1 MTIMKQRRGPSLE
14 LVRPGKAAPKKGP
27 RVTSYDVAELAG
39 VSQSAVSRC
48 FKSGASVSKKMRA
61 RVMKAAR
68 ELGYQPNAIA
78 RSLITRRSN
87 LVGVIL
93 SDFTNLHY
101 PEVLFELN
109 QSFSNRGVHI
119 MLFTLRRERDIDEI
133 IEQVF
138 QYRVDGVVLAATLL
152 PRQIDAFEQ
161 RHIPLVFF
169 NRNIQDNPVNSVCCD
184 QIGGERMLI
193 NALVN
198 AGHKSF
204 GFIAG
209 PDDSLVSVQRT
220 TGARDRLRELG
231 LDDMPVFQ
239 GDYSYESG
247 LEGVKKLLLNHTP
260 DAIICANDVMAM
272 GCMDALRREYDMKIP
287 DDISV
292 VGFDGVAPAL
302 WSGYDLTTIRQ
313 PVKQMSEAAVEMI
326 MARVDQPD
334 TPPEMRVFSGQM
346 CAGASARTA

>member
-1 MTIMKQRRGPSLE
+1 MKPRQRPPLE
-14 LVRPGKAAPKKGP
+14 LVRPDKTAPQKGP
-27 RVTSYDVAELAG
+27 RVTSYDVAALAG

-48 FKSGASVSKKMRA
+48 FKPGASVSKKMRA

-68 ELGYQPNAIA
+68 ALGYQPNAIA

-87 LVGVIL
+87 LAGVIL

-109 QSFSNRGVHI
+109 QSFSSRGVHI

-152 PRQIDAFEQ
+152 PRQIDDFE
-161 RHIPLVFF
+161 RRGIPLVCF
-169 NRNIQDNPVNSVCCD
+169 NRNIQDKPVNSVCCD
-184 QIGGERMLI
+184 QIGGERMLV

-231 LDDMPVFQ
+231 FDDIPVAE

-247 LEGVKKLLLNHTP
+247 LKGVKKLVRHKP

-272 GCMDALRREYDMKIP
+272 GCMDALRREYNMEIP
-287 DDISV
+287 RDISV

-302 WSGYDLTTIRQ
+302 WAGYDLTTIRQ

-326 MARVDQPD
+326 MARVAQPD
-334 TPPEMRVFSGQM
+334 MPPEMRVFSGLL

>member
-1 MTIMKQRRGPSLE
+1 MKPRQRPPLE
-14 LVRPGKAAPKKGP
+14 LVRPDKTAPQKGP
-27 RVTSYDVAELAG
+27 RVTSYDVAALAG

-48 FKSGASVSKKMRA
+48 FKPGASVSKKMRA

-68 ELGYQPNAIA
+68 ALGYQPNAIA

-87 LVGVIL
+87 LAGVIL

-119 MLFTLRRERDIDEI
+119 MLFTLRRERDIDAI

-152 PRQIDAFEQ
+152 PRQIDDFE
-161 RHIPLVFF
+161 RRGIPLVCF
-169 NRNIQDNPVNSVCCD
+169 NRNIQDQPVNSVCCD
-184 QIGGERMLI
+184 QIGGERMLV

-231 LDDMPVFQ
+231 LDDIPVAQ

-247 LEGVKKLLLNHTP
+247 LAGVKKLIKHKP

-272 GCMDALRREYDMKIP
+272 GCMDALRREYHMEIP
-287 DDISV
+287 KDISV

-302 WSGYDLTTIRQ
+302 WAGYDLTTIRQ

-334 TPPEMRVFSGQM
+334 MPPEMRVFSGLL

>member
-1 MTIMKQRRGPSLE
+1 MKQRRGPSLE
-14 LVRPGKAAPKKGP
+14 LVHHNKSALKKGQ

-48 FKSGASVSKKMRA
+48 FKPGASVSKKMRE

-68 ELGYQPNAIA
+68 KLGYQPNAIA

-93 SDFTNLHY
+93 SDFTSLHY

-119 MLFTLRRERDIDEI
+119 MLFTLHRERDIDAI
-133 IEQVF
+133 IEQIF

-152 PRQIDAFEQ
+152 PQQIDYFEK
-161 RHIPLVFF
+161 RHIPLVLF
-169 NRNIQDNPVNSVCCD
+169 NRNMRDKPVNSVCCD
-184 QIGGERMLI
+184 QIGGERMLV

-204 GFIAG
+204 AFITG

-231 LDDMPVFQ
+231 FDDIPVVR
-239 GDYSYESG
+239 GDYTYQSG
-247 LEGVKKLLLNHTP
+247 LEGIKSLLVNGAP
-260 DAIICANDVMAM
+260 DAIICANDVMAI
-272 GCMDALRREYDMKIP
+272 GCMDALRREYKMAIP
-287 DDISV
+287 EDISV
-292 VGFDGVAPAL
+292 VGFDGIAPAL
-302 WSGYDLTTIRQ
+302 WSGYNLTTIRQ

-326 MARVDQPD
+326 TARVAEPD
-334 TPPEMRVFSGQM
+334 TPPEMRVFSGVM
-346 CAGASARTA
+346 YAGASARTA